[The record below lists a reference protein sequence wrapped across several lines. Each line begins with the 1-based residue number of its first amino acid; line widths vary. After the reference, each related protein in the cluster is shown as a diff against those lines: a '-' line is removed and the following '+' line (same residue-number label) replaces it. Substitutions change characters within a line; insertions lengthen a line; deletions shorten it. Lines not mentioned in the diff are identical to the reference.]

1 MDQNCERVNKLVK
14 AKSERIF
21 EGHRTF
27 TNLPESAM
35 QGDFRLTNLSQL
47 TDLELELIDEA
58 TYKRLLSVTPASA
71 QKTFVQQRK
80 AVLA

>member
-14 AKSERIF
+14 SKSERIF

-35 QGDFRLTNLSQL
+35 QGVFRLTNLS
-47 TDLELELIDEA
+47 
-58 TYKRLLSVTPASA
+58 
-71 QKTFVQQRK
+71 
-80 AVLA
+80 